1 MEHLVAKGKFKTSKL
16 MDETDLTEASKALFS
31 DLTNDDE
38 LEMSFLEIYPVL
50 SGLVNRGLVE
60 QCGLVYK
67 PL

>member
-1 MEHLVAKGKFKTSKL
+1 